1 MAKADLAPAVPD
13 EQENQADHRV
23 LRTRAIRPLEA
34 KAASIVASRHEQLA
48 DLYIAVRD
56 KGRPVEFEAGL
67 RGRKRRKLAE
77 TAGDGDAPLEGL
89 DEFQAQ
95 FSDRKSLAQLDLSLP
110 PLSPSP
116 PPTAVATATPSI
128 PAAADVPTTTKTP
141 RASSVVNDS
150 EEDAEGEE
158 EDEEMAVAESLAPPG
173 VSVTTTMGAGASSSG
188 VRGVD
193 PSAAAP
199 SSSASTSRP
208 HISFTAPSATP
219 SATASPAP
227 VFPPNPA
234 QPVAVSPSLLTA
246 APTPPTGATPQPPTP
261 SVPYQTVPPYHSPF
275 GIHEVS
281 SDYASVLP
289 PVPHDILRNRL
300 NTSLLLRPNP
310 KKAAKSYAPTSST
323 TLYQPDM
330 YKLHV
335 RAQHMGAKSFLGPGK
350 RVVNALQTHEW
361 DVGIDEMRSVRAFER
376 IEQLKN
382 DKLWSFRQPKKQRTG
397 VVPKAHWDHVLDEMR
412 WMQIDF
418 RQEAR
423 WKVVSAYKLAR
434 ACRTYHR
441 ASPDERPGLRVRT
454 QPPRLLSD
462 EELAARLEGRDFEQ
476 GDEEPETMQVD
487 AVEEEADTAA
497 REDKGK
503 GKAKETVEED
513 ADGEADASADAEGEV
528 DDSTPA
534 PLSVPPT
541 ATAST
546 STTPAPGAVPVASA
560 PPGRGKAGGS
570 TGNESTPVPPAGSV
584 SRQQAAQ
591 LEAQRAHAQAQ
602 HVQKLIFFRNPIF
615 DAGIEETVVDPLVL
629 AALRD
634 AITPS
639 TTSSAGA
646 ADASASSSSVDKPL
660 PADDPFLSYTFA
672 ALFPDLPLYSDF
684 VVANDS
690 ALDRRVED
698 SSAWSGRLAHV
709 TRLLESKPLL
719 VSTLEPGRTRT
730 THGWRPSTAADIE
743 DVKDP
748 LDGRD
753 SVPPTA
759 SALFASRKPKDATLG
774 EVLTRPAE
782 VVPQPE
788 VRASTV
794 LWLPEEDATLLALQK
809 QYGFNWTLI
818 AQIFNQT
825 THRPASDHRLAWD
838 MYDRWDR
845 LVGPGSKKTLP
856 DGTEIVKP
864 PPEWIPPLDK
874 LTGRPAPIV
883 GDGSKKKARHV
894 AILDAMKKVQKK
906 RETWAQKQPP
916 PGFPRRI
923 NMNMHDSHN
932 LPPRPSWD
940 PMQWSMYKAEQ
951 EQQKARLRQQQA
963 AQQAQQQAQAAQQAA
978 QQQAMAQQNGQRYPQ
993 QGSFPP
999 GQSASPRPPSA
1010 LPSQMA
1016 AAAHASP
1023 NGTAHAQ
1030 LPPGSPGVQGAAP
1043 PLPGANGIVAGGGA
1057 GPPVPP
1063 PQLTPEQLQMLQQ
1076 RQRELL
1082 QAQAQA
1088 VAAQRAAQAQ
1098 AQAQA
1103 HAQAQA
1109 QAQVHAQANGGE

>member
-1 MAKADLAPAVPD
+1 M
-13 EQENQADHRV
+13 Q
-23 LRTRAIRPLEA
+23 
-34 KAASIVASRHEQLA
+34 
-48 DLYIAVRD
+48 
-56 KGRPVEFEAGL
+56 
-67 RGRKRRKLAE
+67 
-77 TAGDGDAPLEGL
+77 
-89 DEFQAQ
+89 
-95 FSDRKSLAQLDLSLP
+95 
-110 PLSPSP
+110 
-116 PPTAVATATPSI
+116 
-128 PAAADVPTTTKTP
+128 
-141 RASSVVNDS
+141 
-150 EEDAEGEE
+150 
-158 EDEEMAVAESLAPPG
+158 
-173 VSVTTTMGAGASSSG
+173 
-188 VRGVD
+188 
-193 PSAAAP
+193 
-199 SSSASTSRP
+199 
-208 HISFTAPSATP
+208 
-219 SATASPAP
+219 
-227 VFPPNPA
+227 
-234 QPVAVSPSLLTA
+234 
-246 APTPPTGATPQPPTP
+246 
-261 SVPYQTVPPYHSPF
+261 
-275 GIHEVS
+275 
-281 SDYASVLP
+281 
-289 PVPHDILRNRL
+289 
-300 NTSLLLRPNP
+300 
-310 KKAAKSYAPTSST
+310 
-323 TLYQPDM
+323 
-330 YKLHV
+330 
-335 RAQHMGAKSFLGPGK
+335 
-350 RVVNALQTHEW
+350 
-361 DVGIDEMRSVRAFER
+361 
-376 IEQLKN
+376 
-382 DKLWSFRQPKKQRTG
+382 
-397 VVPKAHWDHVLDEMR
+397 R

-639 TTSSAGA
+639 TTSSSAGA

-818 AQIFNQT
+818 ALIFNQT

-906 RETWAQKQPP
+906 RETWAQKQPRASP
-916 PGFPRRI
+916 IRLIDQVSLLSATDLSPVPCP
-923 NMNMHDSHN
+923 HS
-932 LPPRPSWD
+932 
-940 PMQWSMYKAEQ
+940 
-951 EQQKARLRQQQA
+951 ARLPSPNQHEHARLAQPPPA
-963 AQQAQQQAQAAQQAA
+963 AFVGSDAVVHVQGRARAAKGPSAPAAGRPAGPAAGTGRSAGGSAAGDGSAGTPDLFCGLARSHVDTRLASAERPTLPSAGQLPAGPVGLASSPFGPPASDGRRRARLAQRHRPRAAPTWLARRA
-978 QQQAMAQQNGQRYPQ
+978 GRC
-993 QGSFPP
+993 
-999 GQSASPRPPSA
+999 ASPARRQRHRRGRGCRPARP
-1010 LPSQMA
+1010 A
-1016 AAAHASP
+1016 AAAHA
-1023 NGTAHAQ
+1023 
-1030 LPPGSPGVQGAAP
+1030 
-1043 PLPGANGIVAGGGA
+1043 
-1057 GPPVPP
+1057 
-1063 PQLTPEQLQMLQQ
+1063 
-1076 RQRELL
+1076 
-1082 QAQAQA
+1082 
-1088 VAAQRAAQAQ
+1088 
-1098 AQAQA
+1098 
-1103 HAQAQA
+1103 
-1109 QAQVHAQANGGE
+1109 